1 MNSAGT
7 LDAHCLVASA
17 SRVPCGNSAC
27 KASEQAEKQRQ
38 NKDLKSGGKVASS
51 ESEAA

>member
-17 SRVPCGNSAC
+17 SRVPRGNSRR
-27 KASEQAEKQRQ
+27 KAADQAEKQRQ
-38 NKDLKSGGKVASS
+38 NKDLKSRWGIAGS
-51 ESEAA
+51 